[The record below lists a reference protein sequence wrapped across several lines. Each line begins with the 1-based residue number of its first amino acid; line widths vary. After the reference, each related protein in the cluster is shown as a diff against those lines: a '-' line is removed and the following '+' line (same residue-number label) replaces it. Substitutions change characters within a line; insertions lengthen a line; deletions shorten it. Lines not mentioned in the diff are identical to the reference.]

1 MSKIGIL
8 GGTFDPPHLAHI
20 AIAQAARAQLELD
33 EVILVPAGRSPF
45 KLAENMSLA
54 KHRLKMTE
62 LAIDEEEG
70 LSVSDIEITRAG
82 PSFTVDT
89 LVELHMAQP
98 ADYWLILGSD
108 QLKAFVDWKGPHRIL
123 QMARLAAVVR
133 PPDTRDK
140 LEVLLADW
148 MTSKVDYVEL
158 EPSPISSTQLR
169 SMIKHGQPID
179 KWVKPS
185 VKAYVD
191 QERLYRGSK

>member
-20 AIAQAARAQLELD
+20 EIAQAARAQLELD

-62 LAIDEEEG
+62 LAIEDQDG

-98 ADYWLILGSD
+98 AEYWLILGSD
-108 QLKAFVDWKGPHRIL
+108 QLKAFVEWKAPHRIL

-133 PPDTRDK
+133 PPDTREK

-148 MTSKVDYVEL
+148 MSPKVDFVEL
-158 EPSPISSTQLR
+158 APSPISSTQVR
-169 SMIKHGQPID
+169 SMIKHGERID
-179 KWVKPS
+179 KFVKPS
-185 VKAYVD
+185 VRAYID
-191 QERLYRGSK
+191 HEKLYKG